1 MNPLLKLAHRQIWRR
16 LPRRAR
22 RGLLLNTAAM
32 VAPRITSGA
41 PARPPIFIAGPLH
54 SSSGLG
60 VAARN
65 CHDALRQHLDVPIY
79 GIDLTRLLGYETDVA
94 DWAFV
99 DGRHVIGEGTV
110 ILHVG
115 GPLVALALARLGRR
129 FIRGKRI
136 IGHWFWELQDLPED
150 WRRGVPFVHEICVNS
165 QFVGRAVAT
174 IAGDRP
180 VHLVPHPVAAPPW
193 RISAPAHDRP
203 FTALVV
209 FNVASSFARK
219 NPCAA
224 IRAFRSAFGER
235 DHRVRLVVKY
245 INAEHWPEAE
255 DLMRDAIGDAV
266 NIELKGGGVFD
277 KGAMNELFERA
288 DVVLSLHRAE
298 GLGLVMA
305 EGMLRGLPV
314 IATNWSGSTDF
325 VTSETGIPIGYTLV
339 PAHDPQGTYDFSQ
352 SVWAEPR
359 VDDAAAALKR
369 LRSDP
374 DLRRRLGDAAAKAAA
389 HHFNPARFAKSTKA
403 LLEA

>member
-1 MNPLLKLAHRQIWRR
+1 M
-16 LPRRAR
+16 
-22 RGLLLNTAAM
+22 
-32 VAPRITSGA
+32 
-41 PARPPIFIAGPLH
+41 
-54 SSSGLG
+54 
-60 VAARN
+60 
-65 CHDALRQHLDVPIY
+65 PIY
-79 GIDLTRLLGYETDVA
+79 GIDLTRLLGYETDVT

-115 GPLVALALARLGRR
+115 GPLVPLALARLGRR
-129 FIRGKRI
+129 FTREKRI
-136 IGHWFWELQDLPED
+136 ISHWFWELQDLPED
-150 WRRGVPFVHEICVNS
+150 WRQGVPFVHEICVNS

-174 IAGDRP
+174 IADDRP
-180 VHLVPHPVAAPPW
+180 VHLVPHPVAAPP
-193 RISAPAHDRP
+193 RRMSAPAHDRP

-209 FNVASSFARK
+209 LNVASSFARK

-224 IRAFRSAFGER
+224 IRAFRSAFGDR

-245 INAEHWPEAE
+245 INADHWPEAE
-255 DLMRDAIGDAV
+255 DLMRDAIGNAI

-277 KGAMNELFERA
+277 KGAMNELFESA

-305 EGMLRGLPV
+305 ESMLRGLPV

-359 VDDAAAALKR
+359 VGDAAAALKR

-389 HHFNPARFAKSTKA
+389 HHFDPARFAKSTKA
-403 LLEA
+403 LLEAKRP